1 MGVTEKGFN
10 PGAQEGPAG
19 ALSPTEKGVIREE
32 LERILQSKALRSS
45 RRSQQF
51 LKYVVEH
58 ALEGQHDRLKE
69 RTIGIEVFGRD
80 PSYDTGDDS
89 VVRVN
94 ATEVRRRLT
103 QYYSESED
111 GHAVRIELQSGSYVP
126 EFHWAKPGEPV
137 QASTPLTSES
147 PKRARFLSASIVLAC
162 AVGAVLLGAFLLR
175 TRGMPS
181 TPLVEQ
187 FWAPVLKDP
196 QPVLICIGRHPLYRL
211 SEKVYD
217 RHPAGGIYDENG
229 VLRQLTLAPDEIIHG
244 QEIIPSLDQF
254 IGAGDVYAALLLAG
268 FFGRM
273 GKVSQAR
280 IGSDVTLADLH
291 NSPSVLIGAFSNRWT
306 MEMTRRLH
314 FRFDATKNTI
324 MIREQAP
331 PSRVWSLN
339 IDHPTGIAPEDFA
352 LVTRVFDSETGQLII
367 IAAGLF
373 AHGCQASVE
382 LLTREDYLSTALHEA
397 PMGWQ
402 RKNLQLVL
410 HTKVSQG
417 LPGPPQIVATYY
429 W

>member
-1 MGVTEKGFN
+1 MGATEKGFN
-10 PGAQEGPAG
+10 PGAQECREG
-19 ALSPTEKGVIREE
+19 ALSPTEKGVIRGE

-51 LKYVVEH
+51 LKFVVEH

-103 QYYSESED
+103 QYYNEGGD
-111 GHAVRIELQSGSYVP
+111 GHTVRIELQAGSYVP
-126 EFHWAKPGEPV
+126 EFHWVKPGEPV
-137 QASTPLTSES
+137 QPSTPFASKST
-147 PKRARFLSASIVLAC
+147 KRARFLSTPVVLAF
-162 AVGAVLLGAFLLR
+162 AVVAVLLGTFLLR

-181 TPLVEQ
+181 RSVVEQ

-196 QPVLICIGRHPLYRL
+196 QPVLICLGRHPLYRL
-211 SEKVYD
+211 SERVYD
-217 RHPAGGIYDENG
+217 RHPAGGIYDDHE
-229 VLRQLTLAPDEIIHG
+229 VLRQLTLDPEEVVLGRDILPA
-244 QEIIPSLDQF
+244 SDQF
-254 IGAGDVYAALLLAG
+254 IGAGDVYAALRLAA

-273 GKVSQAR
+273 GKLSQAR

-331 PSRVWSLN
+331 SSRVWSLN
-339 IDHPTGIAPEDFA
+339 IDHPTGVAPEDFA
-352 LVTRVFDSETGQLII
+352 LVTRVFDSETGELII

-373 AHGCQASVE
+373 AHGCQASGE
-382 LLTREDYLSTALHEA
+382 LLTREDYLSTALHDA

-410 HTKVSQG
+410 HTKVSEA